1 MVSPDRRPESPT
13 AVNPNQRAAL
23 VGLELASR
31 PEDVAL
37 VRSAL
42 AALADAAVIDQA
54 LLTDL
59 KTAVSEACNN
69 VVLHAYGDLPGQML
83 VTVELRATSIDV
95 NVRDHGRGI
104 QQLAAG
110 EDRMGLGLAVMTAL
124 AAKTEFSSSPD
135 GGTEV
140 RMSFERYAASDGTHP
155 LSVPPA
161 DELPYDPIETL
172 GGNVVVHVSPA
183 ALVGP
188 VLGRL
193 ARAVAANVGFS
204 VARFHDLYAIA
215 DALAD
220 HANRAA
226 DGSVSFA
233 INASRRNL
241 DLVVGPFNPLSEG
254 AESFVGLVDGVSFE
268 TEEDHELL
276 HLTLIDDASRN
287 PNG

>member
-1 MVSPDRRPESPT
+1 MNLS
-13 AVNPNQRAAL
+13 ARAARI
-23 VGLELASR
+23 GLELESR

-37 VRSAL
+37 VRSAV
-42 AALADAAVIDQA
+42 AALFDAAAIDKL

-69 VVLHAYGDLPGQML
+69 VVLHAYDDAPGPML
-83 VTVELRATSIDV
+83 VTLELRPASIDV
-95 NVRDHGRGI
+95 DVRDHGRGI
-104 QQLAAG
+104 RQLAAG

-124 AAKTEFSSSPD
+124 ATKAEFSSAPD

-140 RMSFERYAASDGTHP
+140 RMSFDRFPGSDRSHP
-155 LSVPPA
+155 LTVPPA

-183 ALVGP
+183 QLVGP

-193 ARAVAANVGFS
+193 ARHAAANAGFS
-204 VARFHDLYAIA
+204 VARFHDLYPIA

-220 HANRAA
+220 HADRAA

-233 INASRRNL
+233 IRASRRSL
-241 DLVVGPFNPLSEG
+241 DLVVGPFNQLPDG
-254 AESFVGLVDGVSFE
+254 AEGFVELADGVSFE
-268 TEEDHELL
+268 ADEDHQLL
-276 HLTLIDDASRN
+276 HLTMVDNAGRG
-287 PNG
+287 PAG